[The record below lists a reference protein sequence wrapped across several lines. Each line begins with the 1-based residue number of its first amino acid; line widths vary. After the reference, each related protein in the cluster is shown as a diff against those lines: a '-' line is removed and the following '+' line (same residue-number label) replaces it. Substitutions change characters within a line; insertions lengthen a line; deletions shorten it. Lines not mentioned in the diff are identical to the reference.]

1 MFALTYHQVMPAF
14 LDFVFPFGKQ
24 QYTQDFHFSGFRHE
38 DRLSTARR
46 GLDIQEL
53 GRTGRDIRMCYGLKS
68 VEPSRA
74 RDDWPWS
81 IRQTATYHS
90 LDIKTGKSLWI
101 IIKADQLIK
110 RRMEAATKPRN
121 AYRIDSFGSTINA
134 LSSSLSTHLILFD
147 WCSENWRWYINFL
160 EQALENTT
168 RRTRLIRFDTPT
180 RVTPKNAI
188 TMQGN
193 QDLASSSLTT
203 EKTGLS
209 LSSQRTTR
217 PPRRAPQ
224 EQPPPTTLPELTANS
239 VLAAEQSNGEAD
251 FSFSD
256 LQQVQFF
263 EEKANEILLVLEAN
277 INVISE
283 LKEHYQEVVASE
295 DFPYVLRQECAG
307 DIKRFQQGIAST
319 VSDLRMHY
327 SRTKTLL
334 QTLTDR
340 KGLVSFLCL
349 STLTLYLTSS

>member
-1 MFALTYHQVMPAF
+1 MPAF
-14 LDFVFPFGKQ
+14 LDFLFPFGKQ
-24 QYTQDFHFSGFRHE
+24 QYMQGFHFSGFRHE
-38 DRLSTARR
+38 DRLSTGRR

-53 GRTGRDIRMCYGLKS
+53 GRTGRDIRVCYGLKS

-90 LDIKTGKSLWI
+90 LDVETGKSLWI

-110 RRMEAATKPRN
+110 RRMEAATKPRGT
-121 AYRIDSFGSTINA
+121 YRIDSFGSSINA
-134 LSSSLSTHLILFD
+134 LTSSLSAHLILFD
-147 WCSENWRWYINFL
+147 WCGENWRWYINFL
-160 EQALENTT
+160 EQGLENTT

-180 RVTPKNAI
+180 SVLTKNSI
-188 TMQGN
+188 TLQGN
-193 QDLASSSLTT
+193 QDVASSSLTT

-209 LSSQRTTR
+209 LSSQHATHQS
-217 PPRRAPQ
+217 RRAPQ
-224 EQPPPTTLPELTANS
+224 KQSPPTILPEPTATS
-239 VLAAEQSNGEAD
+239 VLAAEQSDGEAD

-256 LQQVQFF
+256 LQHVQFL
-263 EEKANEILLVLEAN
+263 EEKVNEILLVLEAN

-307 DIKRFQQGIAST
+307 DIKRFWQGITST
-319 VSDLRMHY
+319 VSDLRMQY

-340 KGLVSFLCL
+340 KSLVSLIYFQPQFC
-349 STLTLYLTSS
+349 T